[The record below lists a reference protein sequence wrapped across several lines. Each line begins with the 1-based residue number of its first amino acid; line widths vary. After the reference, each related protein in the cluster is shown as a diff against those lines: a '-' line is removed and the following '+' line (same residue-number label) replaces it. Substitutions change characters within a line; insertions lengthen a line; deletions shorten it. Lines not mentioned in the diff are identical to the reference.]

1 MKRSLVFAVL
11 AGALCLFLVG
21 VWTGQRFSGGAPAA
35 SGGKKVLYWVDPMH
49 PSYKADKAGIA
60 PDCGM
65 QLEPVYEDGS
75 TGDGKTLPAG
85 AAKVTPERRQMMG
98 VKVGTVEKAGGTRT
112 IRTLGRVAADE
123 TRLYRLNAATDG
135 WIREISHATVGSVV
149 KRDQTLASFYAPEIL
164 GAQQSYVY
172 AMSALDRYEAS
183 GKETSDQ
190 LQRTSVNIQSAR
202 NALENLG
209 MSERQLEEL
218 RKTREIARTIRI
230 VSPADALILA
240 RDVSLGQRF
249 EKGAELFR
257 LADLSHV
264 WILADLFE
272 REGQEVKPGQVA
284 EVSLPYQAR
293 SFRAT
298 VSDVPPTFDPATRTL
313 KVRLEMPNPGMALRP
328 EMFVDV
334 KFTVAYAPTLT
345 VPADAVLDSGLRQTV
360 YVETEPGV
368 FEPRRVEV
376 GRSFGDSLEIVKGLM
391 PGEKIVVSGNFLID
405 SESRMKA
412 AAAGLRGPTSKDPI
426 CGMDVDEA
434 KARGA
439 GKTSVFG
446 GASYFF
452 CSEGCKKE
460 FDADPAKH
468 TGASKGGGPGHG

>member
-1 MKRSLVFAVL
+1 
-11 AGALCLFLVG
+11 
-21 VWTGQRFSGGAPAA
+21 
-35 SGGKKVLYWVDPMH
+35 MH